1 MENKDEKVRQK
12 ILDAAKTAFLKTGYT
27 KVSMNDIA
35 TEAGI
40 GRSTLY
46 YYYLNKQDT
55 FNALMVRETKH
66 IFEGTYQRI
75 SNKNSFHD
83 NLHIYNRFKLDCIDD
98 IIKEY
103 DLLMADLQ
111 HKPENFEGFKEEL
124 RVEEEA
130 IFKQLL
136 IWGIENHDVAPV
148 SDEDIDHLASTLNTA
163 VNSLQEETFKGEAND
178 TANRLAW
185 LISILS
191 KGIK

>member
-12 ILDAAKTAFLKTGYT
+12 ILAAAKTAFLKSGYN

-35 TEAGI
+35 IEAGI

-55 FNALMVRETKH
+55 FNALMVKESKH

-83 NLHIYNRFKLDCIDD
+83 NLHIYNRFKLDCIDG
-98 IIKEY
+98 IIKKYE
-103 DLLMADLQ
+103 LLMADL
-111 HKPENFEGFKEEL
+111 HNKPENFDGFKQEI

-136 IWGIENHDVAPV
+136 IWGIQNHDVAPV

-163 VNSLQEETFKGEAND
+163 VNSLQEETFKGEGVD

-185 LISILS
+185 LIRILS